1 MPLLS
6 DRQQKWFHLC
16 GFACLSAAGI
26 YVSIVKWPY
35 PKIKDLLSVIATP
48 AFAIVVV
55 FAWLSIRGNWSKER
69 HDQAI
74 RIPIVAAG
82 ILMSIIWL
90 ANHFFLW
97 SSA

>member
-1 MPLLS
+1 MVSPL
-6 DRQQKWFHLC
+6 RF
-16 GFACLSAAGI
+16 CLLECRWN

-74 RIPIVAAG
+74 RIPIVAA